1 MSSHIGARLGPLIKG
16 EGWQSATTYMLQ
28 ILTDCPDD
36 RPHTGAPVAAIVFLA
51 IFSLLILG
59 DAVATAFALSNAVKN
74 LRSVN
79 YSSDSRDAQ
88 ERGAFLPRA

>member
-1 MSSHIGARLGPLIKG
+1 
-16 EGWQSATTYMLQ
+16 MLQ

-74 LRSVN
+74 LQRVS
-79 YSSDSRDAQ
+79 YSSDSRDAR
-88 ERGAFLPRA
+88 EKSVFLPK

>member
-1 MSSHIGARLGPLIKG
+1 
-16 EGWQSATTYMLQ
+16 MLQ

-74 LRSVN
+74 LQRVN
-79 YSSDSRDAQ
+79 YPSDSHDAR
-88 ERGAFLPRA
+88 EKSVFLPK